1 MSEVIVNLGA
11 NTSQATAA
19 VEELN
24 NDIKGLGKSTE
35 KVNADQEQLEKTL
48 KKQEATIKTIDGAI
62 NLLGG
67 SVELLAGSLVL
78 SGAATEEQAKE
89 FEAAALGAIA
99 LADGAK
105 RTFDGIKSLNEGLAA
120 TGGLT
125 ATLKT
130 QFQSLYKTILANP
143 FVALAATLAAVAVA
157 YESVASEQRKN
168 ARISKEELD
177 INNELNKVRK
187 ESIDPLDRSLEVLT
201 DSVEQRGLE
210 VKAIEDL
217 KKAYPG
223 FEAFLTRENQLTER
237 GIEFLKAKIAIR
249 KDEAALAL
257 IAQKQVEAEVKL
269 EERLAEITREFG
281 FTQQAANARKKARDE
296 FAQSTEVLNKK
307 ETELIDSV
315 NKQYEA
321 VQRLQPILDA
331 QVKASKDNFEA
342 VKQETT
348 AIDDYVT
355 SVNKRNQAIK
365 EGIEGFIEGIGGA
378 AKQTEGVI
386 QRALPPD
393 PLPQLEKNALSFAE
407 FLQKVNGDL
416 NEFFE
421 GNTGKAVEASL
432 STAANLARTLSQ
444 VQDVST
450 EEAFEKAKKYKIA
463 EVVTSA
469 LQASFQAFGA
479 AQQFGPILG
488 PILGAAQVAAI
499 AIASNKAIQDIQ
511 NSSFESPGSPS
522 ASTGGAGSSPALV
535 RASTPNLGGG
545 FITAGAPPVGTPA
558 GPLRAYVV
566 TGDVVNGIQ
575 ASGQIQRRRTLG
587 PG

>member
-1 MSEVIVNLGA
+1 MAEVIINVGA
-11 NTSQATAA
+11 NTSEASAQ
-19 VEELN
+19 VDQLN
-24 NDIKGLGKSTE
+24 QSLGKTGAAA
-35 KVNADQEQLEKTL
+35 KVATKETEQLEATL
-48 KKQEATIKTIDGAI
+48 KRQEANIKIIDGAI

-67 SVELLAGSLVL
+67 SIEVLAGSLVL

-105 RTFDGIKSLNEGLAA
+105 RTVDGIKSLNEGLA
-120 TGGLT
+120 TYGGL
-125 ATLKT
+125 AGAARKAQAALNAV
-130 QFQSLYKTILANP
+130 IIANP
-143 FVALAATLAAVAVA
+143 WVAVAAAIAAVGVALAA
-157 YESVASEQRKN
+157 YYNS
-168 ARISKEELD
+168 
-177 INNELNKVRK
+177 
-187 ESIDPLDRSLEVLT
+187 
-201 DSVEQRGLE
+201 
-210 VKAIEDL
+210 
-217 KKAYPG
+217 
-223 FEAFLTRENQLTER
+223 
-237 GIEFLKAKIAIR
+237 
-249 KDEAALAL
+249 
-257 IAQKQVEAEVKL
+257 QVEAEEAIKSGTKALEAQIDAKKKLKEETDRLREADTEYSKNLGAESKELQHQLNLLQAKGASESKIFAKKKELIQSEINDLNRRLGNIAGNAEL
-269 EERLAEITREFG
+269 EEEIN
-281 FTQQAANARKKARDE
+281 QQ
-296 FAQSTEVLNKK
+296 L
-307 ETELIDSV
+307 
-315 NKQYEA
+315 
-321 VQRLQPILDA
+321 LDA
-331 QVKASKDNFEA
+331 QNRLDVATAEYNRKRIEDSNKVIELT
-342 VKQETT
+342 KQEITQILNYKD
-348 AIDDYVT
+348 AVDQR
-355 SVNKRNQAIK
+355 NKAIK

-386 QRALPPD
+386 QRALPTE
-393 PLPQLEKNALSFAE
+393 LPQLEQTALSFAE
-407 FLQKVNGDL
+407 FLQKVNNDL

-432 STAANLARTLSQ
+432 ATAANLARTLSQ